1 MVLLFAIIAHNFF
14 HFQLLVRS
22 IDHNKKKT
30 NLLFLPLGFLIEPNS
45 KTSNGVA
52 LQRSNSLTSL
62 TSTAN
67 ADDLGV
73 NTKDGVNSEEY
84 LRICL
89 SCQQILQ
96 RRYDQLCFKHAD
108 KDEIFVCYE
117 KIVAARN
124 ELNHIQPIYVMMI
137 ESLL

>member
-1 MVLLFAIIAHNFF
+1 MSVFVL
-14 HFQLLVRS
+14 
-22 IDHNKKKT
+22 
-30 NLLFLPLGFLIEPNS
+30 GYLIEPNG
-45 KTSNGVA
+45 KTSSNGVA

-73 NTKDGVNSEEY
+73 NTKDGEDY

-96 RRYDQLCFKHAD
+96 RRYDQLCFKTAD
-108 KDEIFVCYE
+108 KEDVFVCYE

-124 ELNHIQPIYVMMI
+124 ELNTVQPIYTMMI